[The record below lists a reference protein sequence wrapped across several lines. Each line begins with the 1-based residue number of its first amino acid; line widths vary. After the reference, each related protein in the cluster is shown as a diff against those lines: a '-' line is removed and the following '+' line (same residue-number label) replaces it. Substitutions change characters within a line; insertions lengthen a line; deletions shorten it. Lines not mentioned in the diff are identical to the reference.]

1 VPTYSYVCTVCEHR
15 FDAQQSFADAALTEC
30 PECEGRLRKL
40 FGNVGVVFKGPG
52 FYRTDARAGAGH
64 GARKSGRRSSGDS
77 SSPATTPAAS
87 TSAPAASPSGAGS
100 SGSGSGSA
108 NAAAASA

>member
-1 VPTYSYVCTVCEHR
+1 VPTYSYVCTECGHR

-30 PECEGRLRKL
+30 PACEGRLRKL
-40 FGNVGVVFKGPG
+40 FGTVGVVFKGPG

-64 GARKSGRRSSGDS
+64 GAKKSGRRSSGDS
-77 SSPATTPAAS
+77 TSPATTPAAS
-87 TSAPAASPSGAGS
+87 ASAPAASPSGAGS

>member
-1 VPTYSYVCTVCEHR
+1 VPTYSYVCTVCDHR

-64 GARKSGRRSSGDS
+64 GAKKSGRRSSGDS
-77 SSPATTPAAS
+77 SSPATTPAAAA
-87 TSAPAASPSGAGS
+87 SAPAASPSGAGG

-108 NAAAASA
+108 TAAAASA

>member
-1 VPTYSYVCTVCEHR
+1 MPTYSYVCTVCDHR
-15 FDAQQSFADAALTEC
+15 FDAQQSFADAALSEC

-64 GARKSGRRSSGDS
+64 GARKSGRRGAGDS
-77 SSPATTPAAS
+77 SPPATTPAAS